1 VAEVTEQVQLGLIN
15 LAVMIVGFAVMVW
28 RANNAA
34 KEATN
39 ANISAVAAAAHAKN
53 ADDNA
58 VKANNVAVLARAEN
72 ARAIEQVHDA
82 VNGGMAAGKKEIA
95 SLKDEIERLNS
106 VLAKVQSPA
115 TGQERID
122 ERRDH

>member
-1 VAEVTEQVQLGLIN
+1 MTEQVQLGLIN

-58 VKANNVAVLARAEN
+58 VKANNVAVLARAETS
-72 ARAIEQVHDA
+72 RAIEQVHDA

-122 ERRDH
+122 ERRDK